1 MRITI
6 VIMMMMMI
14 IIIII
19 MIIIITMLIPTDYR
33 FLKNCF
39 LFVFYSEVDTFKD
52 QFPEN
57 FENSA
62 CEREKKFR
70 HQDVISMVIMQRVR
84 NHSVIAPI
92 HKLFNLA
99 YR

>member
-6 VIMMMMMI
+6 TIMMMMMI
-14 IIIII
+14 II
-19 MIIIITMLIPTDYR
+19 MIIIIIMLIPTDYI
-33 FLKNCF
+33 FFKKCF
-39 LFVFYSEVDTFKD
+39 LFVFYSDVDSFKD
-52 QFPEN
+52 QFPES

-62 CEREKKFR
+62 RETEKTFR
-70 HQDVISMVIMQRVR
+70 HQYVISMVIMQHVR

>member
-1 MRITI
+1 MFNEDTNNNNDDDDNNKK
-6 VIMMMMMI
+6 I

-19 MIIIITMLIPTDYR
+19 IIIPTGYR

-39 LFVFYSEVDTFKD
+39 LFAFYSDVDSFKD
-52 QFPEN
+52 QFPES

-62 CEREKKFR
+62 RETEKTFR
-70 HQDVISMVIMQRVR
+70 YQYLISMVIMQHVR
-84 NHSVIAPI
+84 NQSVIAPI

>member
-6 VIMMMMMI
+6 IIMIIIIII

-19 MIIIITMLIPTDYR
+19 MIIPTDYR

-39 LFVFYSEVDTFKD
+39 LFVFYSDVDSFKD
-52 QFPEN
+52 QFPESS
-57 FENSA
+57 ENSA
-62 CEREKKFR
+62 RETEKKFR
-70 HQDVISMVIMQRVR
+70 HQYVISMVIMQRVR
-84 NHSVIAPI
+84 NHSLIAPI
-92 HKLFNLA
+92 NKLFNLA

>member
-1 MRITI
+1 MFNEDTNNNNDDDDDDNNNNN
-6 VIMMMMMI
+6 
-14 IIIII
+14 
-19 MIIIITMLIPTDYR
+19 TDYI

-39 LFVFYSEVDTFKD
+39 LFVFYSDVDSFKD
-52 QFPEN
+52 QFPES

-62 CEREKKFR
+62 RETEKTFR
-70 HQDVISMVIMQRVR
+70 HQCVISMVIMQHVR
-84 NHSVIAPI
+84 NHSVIALI

>member
-6 VIMMMMMI
+6 TIMMMMMMMMI

-19 MIIIITMLIPTDYR
+19 IIMLIPTDYI
-33 FLKNCF
+33 FLKKCF
-39 LFVFYSEVDTFKD
+39 LFVFYSDVDSFKD
-52 QFPEN
+52 QFPES

-62 CEREKKFR
+62 PETEKTFR
-70 HQDVISMVIMQRVR
+70 HQYVISMVIMQHVR

>member
-1 MRITI
+1 MRIPIT
-6 VIMMMMMI
+6 IMMTMMIMI
-14 IIIII
+14 IIII
-19 MIIIITMLIPTDYR
+19 MLIATGYR

-39 LFVFYSEVDTFKD
+39 LFVFYSDVDSFKD
-52 QFPEN
+52 QFPES

-62 CEREKKFR
+62 RAREKTFR
-70 HQDVISMVIMQRVR
+70 HQYVISMVIMQHVR